1 MTLFELHGKPRK
13 AETDPTVKKTLSTKV
28 LDSELRCPICLMY
41 LKNTHI
47 VMLCLHRFCG
57 DCIQKSIRIGK
68 KECPSCRIH
77 IPSRRSLRP
86 DPNFDALLVTLY
98 GDLDKLEENE
108 AKEAEEI
115 NQRQNVN
122 NALTNSQAI
131 GIAQQ
136 LSKRRMHKVTY
147 PKTSTTTTSSG
158 QTAGNKRKASGG
170 GGGGKKDSGTN
181 LVSFI
186 LRKHPKE
193 DSVGKLDREYI
204 RTSSELKVHHLKKF
218 LGLKLGYPHF
228 HNFQIVIM
236 ANNKGVILDESLTLE
251 DISKNVLDEQA
262 NDFVLHYRMTKA

>member
-1 MTLFELHGKPRK
+1 MSGSAKGYVPPPIPFNPISKYEEYTEIEGVTLFELHGKPRT
-13 AETDPTVKKTLSTKV
+13 AETDPTVMKTLSTKV

-77 IPSRRSLRP
+77 LPSRRSLRP
-86 DPNFDALLVTLY
+86 DPNFDALIVTLY

-115 NQRQNVN
+115 NKRVNVN
-122 NALTNSQAI
+122 NALTNSQAL

-136 LSKRRMHKVTY
+136 HAKRRLHKVTY
-147 PKTSTTTTSSG
+147 PQASPRGGSTTASAGGQSAGQKRARSS
-158 QTAGNKRKASGG
+158 SGG
-170 GGGGKKDSGTN
+170 GARKKDAVN
-181 LVSFI
+181 LVSFV

-193 DSVGKLDREYI
+193 GSVGALDREYI
-204 RTSSELKVHHLKKF
+204 RTSSELK
-218 LGLKLGYPHF
+218 
-228 HNFQIVIM
+228 
-236 ANNKGVILDESLTLE
+236 
-251 DISKNVLDEQA
+251 
-262 NDFVLHYRMTKA
+262 